1 MIEYLKRTKTYYGAL
16 GYPAY
21 QWANNAEVPFTTPNK
36 PLSESRLGLVSTAAP
51 VREEFVDQGPG
62 AAYNAA
68 AKFFEVFRQPL
79 SPAPDLRIS
88 HIGYDRAHCKADDP
102 ATWLP
107 VAQLQQA
114 QAAGQI
120 GELAAELIGA
130 PTNRSQR
137 ITLEKDAP
145 AVLDALRD
153 QQVDLAILV
162 PT

>member
-1 MIEYLKRTKTYYGAL
+1 MIEYLERTRSYYGAL

-21 QWANNAEVPFTTPNK
+21 QWASNVDVPFTKPSK
-36 PLSESRLGLVSTAAP
+36 PLSQLRLGLVSTAAP
-51 VREEFVDQGPG
+51 VRKEFGDQGPG

-79 SPAPDLRIS
+79 SPIPDLRIS

-120 GELAAELIGA
+120 GWLAPELVGA

-137 ITLEKDAP
+137 VTLEKDAP

-153 QQVDLAILV
+153 QQVDLALLV